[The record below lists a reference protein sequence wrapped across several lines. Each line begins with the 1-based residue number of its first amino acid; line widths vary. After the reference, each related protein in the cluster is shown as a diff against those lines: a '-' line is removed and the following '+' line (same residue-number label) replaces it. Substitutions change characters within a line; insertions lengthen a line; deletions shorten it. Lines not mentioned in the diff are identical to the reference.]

1 MKSVSVPL
9 ELLERVVAHDF
20 AGDCQ
25 ECGIGQS
32 EAWKEL
38 RALLDKPAESV
49 IDLDALD
56 WESVKEA
63 AAESKWMP
71 PEYMRNDWVADVCA
85 FLRSEPAA
93 QQQGEPIKLSD
104 DVREFLQEW
113 IDSST
118 GGEDEDIDYDFAN
131 QLGVLLS
138 PLYAEQPAPVAVVM
152 TDDQILDAMREHIT
166 SADGGY
172 VFDTAPQDV
181 VAAGRAL
188 LGVARLD
195 GVKP

>member
-1 MKSVSVPL
+1 MVEEVTNKPMLSVELMPCPMCLGKVRDPVAKHIGHGDFCFLVSCNCGLSFDGGQDL
-9 ELLERVVAHDF
+9 ESAIRT
-20 AGDCQ
+20 
-25 ECGIGQS
+25 
-32 EAWKEL
+32 WNR
-38 RALLDKPAESV
+38 RAKPS
-49 IDLDALD
+49 
-56 WESVKEA
+56 
-63 AAESKWMP
+63 
-71 PEYMRNDWVADVCA
+71 
-85 FLRSEPAA
+85 A
-93 QQQGEPIKLSD
+93 QHQGEPIKLSD

-188 LGVARLD
+188 LGVARLN